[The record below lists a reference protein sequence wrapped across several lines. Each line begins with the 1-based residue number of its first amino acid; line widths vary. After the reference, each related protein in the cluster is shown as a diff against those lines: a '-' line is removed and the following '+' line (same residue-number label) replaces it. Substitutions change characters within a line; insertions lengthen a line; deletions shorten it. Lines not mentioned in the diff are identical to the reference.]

1 MLVFVIPTDLY
12 LRGIGI
18 FVLGSF
24 LSSSWSPRVLETL
37 SQRVEVL
44 RVFALS
50 RVYYL
55 ASILPINVTMVR
67 KFEKEMAKFQGR
79 F

>member
-44 RVFALS
+44 RVFALT
-50 RVYYL
+50 RVYYV